1 MEDLWANLMKKGV
14 SKRWRQAVIQM
25 GTGWSKTSDNTGKT
39 AGSHVREQ
47 LTKMNFKQRREEI
60 RHLAEY
66 SRASSKP
73 LTIERWNFFSQAG
86 YKHNTIAD
94 WGWLTQA
101 GQSHGKRVTEKLSD
115 IMRWRKSY
123 DRYKGKRR
131 MDTWKRLRKL
141 MRKWELR
148 DRIWVMQNTWWMI
161 LMPCL
166 VWIRFTYM
174 IIFNLCWV
182 M

>member
-131 MDTWKRLRKL
+131 IHCSMQKAYGSLFGKL
-141 MRKWELR
+141 
-148 DRIWVMQNTWWMI
+148 Q
-161 LMPCL
+161 
-166 VWIRFTYM
+166 IRGRQAKITHKKASTSQ
-174 IIFNLCWV
+174 LERAWRQKAQ
-182 M
+182 